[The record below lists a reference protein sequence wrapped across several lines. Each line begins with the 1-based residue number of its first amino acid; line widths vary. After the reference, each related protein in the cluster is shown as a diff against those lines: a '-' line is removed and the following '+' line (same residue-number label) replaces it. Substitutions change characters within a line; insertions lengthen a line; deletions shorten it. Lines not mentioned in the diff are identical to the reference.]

1 MRINIVY
8 CNCNVW
14 VTSKNK
20 NFICMIGFFSFW
32 SQLDAL
38 GFRTLNFFR
47 YHRKVDRPS
56 GGENHSGCPA
66 RRPAGRRNSMKGC
79 FVSLLIRYRAA
90 KEGLVFSSLWIS
102 TKANN

>member
-56 GGENHSGCPA
+56 GGANHSGCPA
-66 RRPAGRRNSMKGC
+66 RRPAGRRNSNEGVFC
-79 FVSLLIRYRAA
+79 FIAHPLSCSEGGISLFIPVDID
-90 KEGLVFSSLWIS
+90 KSE
-102 TKANN
+102 